1 VTAIRPGCPA
11 SPDGVAPSSRWRL
24 LGEALAADGIATLRY
39 DKRGVGKSKVAGLNE
54 TDLRFE
60 TYVQDAASWVSF
72 LRNDARFG
80 TITVAG
86 HSEGSLIGM
95 LAARAARADA
105 FVSIA
110 GVARGA
116 ADLLRV
122 RVPSLV
128 RLTPPMPM
136 PRAPAN

>member
-1 VTAIRPGCPA
+1 MTAIRPALPGQNN
-11 SPDGVAPSSRWRL
+11 SYRL
-24 LGEALAADGIATLRY
+24 LAEALAADGIASLRY
-39 DKRGVGKSKVAGLNE
+39 DKRGIGESKVAGLNE

-110 GVARGA
+110 GVAQWRRRSVARSTAPQARGDA
-116 ADLLRV
+116 GVADGQRGH
-122 RVPSLV
+122 P
-128 RLTPPMPM
+128 
-136 PRAPAN
+136 